1 MCVTL
6 VRHLSI
12 KAEWRDA
19 PLTLRDFSQSNKEKL
34 SVNVAI
40 GLHSHPHLHQS
51 ILGILSCGVR
61 LISTS
66 QLFSSSGTKIFS
78 VHISF

>member
-12 KAEWRDA
+12 KAEWQDA
-19 PLTLRDFSQSNKEKL
+19 PLALRDFSQSSKEKL
-34 SVNVAI
+34 QANVAI

-51 ILGILSCGVR
+51 ILAILSCGVR

-66 QLFSSSGTKIFS
+66 QLFSSSGTKVFS